1 MSRDGNGNYTR
12 VPGSGYPNGTTADGP
27 EVDAEMNDI
36 ATALTQSL
44 SKDGQTV
51 PTANLPMGG
60 YRHTNVDDAA
70 ARTDYARA
78 DQVQDCAFATLSSV
92 SGADT
97 ITATAPISMTA
108 YVAGQEF
115 SFVSAGANTT
125 AVTLNI
131 NGIGAKDV
139 TKRGTTA
146 LAAGDIPSGAVV
158 VVVYDGTRFQLI
170 NSTGSGSITASGYTQ
185 STSRILGRA
194 TASTGAIEELTLTQ
208 ALDLVGSA
216 AQGDVLYRDAS
227 AWARLGAGTSG
238 QLLQTGGAGA
248 NPSWVSSPV
257 RTLVAPT
264 TSNNVAA
271 IDIISIPATARGVE
285 IELAFVAPVSDNV
298 DFLLLTSTDNG
309 STFDNSAGNYQYANT
324 VNTVGGSIAANN
336 SASATS
342 VLIAQAMGNAVN
354 ENGSGRIRLH
364 FPGDA
369 QYCCAEWEF
378 TYRNQSSGTLVKVN
392 GGGFRLATADV
403 NAVRMLFSSGNVN
416 TCKYSVIYW

>member
-1 MSRDGNGNYTR
+1 M
-12 VPGSGYPNGTTADGP
+12 
-27 EVDAEMNDI
+27 
-36 ATALTQSL
+36 
-44 SKDGQTV
+44 
-51 PTANLPMGG
+51 
-60 YRHTNVDDAA
+60 
-70 ARTDYARA
+70 
-78 DQVQDCAFATLSSV
+78 
-92 SGADT
+92 
-97 ITATAPISMTA
+97 
-108 YVAGQEF
+108 
-115 SFVSAGANTT
+115 
-125 AVTLNI
+125 
-131 NGIGAKDV
+131 
-139 TKRGTTA
+139 
-146 LAAGDIPSGAVV
+146 
-158 VVVYDGTRFQLI
+158 
-170 NSTGSGSITASGYTQ
+170 
-185 STSRILGRA
+185 
-194 TASTGAIEELTLTQ
+194 
-208 ALDLVGSA
+208 
-216 AQGDVLYRDAS
+216 
-227 AWARLGAGTSG
+227 
-238 QLLQTGGAGA
+238 
-248 NPSWVSSPV
+248 
-257 RTLVAPT
+257 
-264 TSNNVAA
+264 AA